1 MKKLFLFMV
10 LSVFAVVLAACGNGE
25 EEGAEE
31 SADNG
36 TDTEEAAENG
46 ESSSEEASDEADG
59 TLSIAASPAP
69 HAEILEEAA
78 VLLEEEEGIEL
89 DITIVNDYT
98 TPNRLLDDEEVD
110 ANFFQHTPYLEGEV
124 ESHGYDLESA
134 GNVHIEPMGVY
145 SQDYDS
151 LEELPEGSTIL
162 VSNNP
167 AEEGR
172 FLSFFVDAG
181 LIEIED
187 GIDIENATFDDITE
201 NPNDFEFNNQTAPEL
216 LVEMYNNNEAPAV
229 IINSNFAIE
238 GDLNPVVDAIAL
250 EDSESPYANLVAVRS
265 GDADREDVQ
274 ALLDVLQ
281 SEEIAQFMEDSYGGA
296 VIPAE

>member
-46 ESSSEEASDEADG
+46 EGSSEEASDEADG

-89 DITIVNDYT
+89 DINIVNDYT

>member
-46 ESSSEEASDEADG
+46 EGSSEEASDEADG

-250 EDSESPYANLVAVRS
+250 EGSESPYANLVAVRS